1 MHCLMVQQKNTTRKL
16 LNQNRMFEL
25 ISKCGLKVLAEYKDG
40 LGWFDLDGYKL
51 KDDIWVSVK
60 EIV

>member
-1 MHCLMVQQKNTTRKL
+1 
-16 LNQNRMFEL
+16 MFEL
-25 ISKCGLKVLAEYKDG
+25 ISKSGLKVLAEYKDG